1 MNTNTLESIDIS
13 KSIVSKVNGYKK
25 PRLSKNSIN
34 ARRVADNVIKQVGR
48 GGKVVL
54 AKAIR
59 EAGYGEGAVNTPK
72 KITEQDEYKNAIA
85 SYESKLVKLRDKT
98 INALSNKNLDKEK
111 LYDVTGLF
119 KVVDHSTALIQGRS
133 TENVAHKSEIVVFG
147 SEDFLSR
154 QLNNGSTKPQ

>member
-1 MNTNTLESIDIS
+1 MVTLSPIDIT
-13 KSIVSKVNGYKK
+13 KSKVAK
-25 PRLSKNSIN
+25 PKLSKNSMN
-34 ARRVADNVIKQVGR
+34 ARTVANNVIKQVGK

-59 EAGYGEGAVNTPK
+59 EAGYSEAVVNTPSK
-72 KITEQDEYKNAIA
+72 VTEQDEYKDAIA

-98 INALSNKNLDKEK
+98 LNALSSRDLTKAK

-119 KVVDHSTALIQGRS
+119 KVVDHSTALSQGKS

-147 SEDFLSR
+147 SEDFLAR
-154 QLNNGSTKPQ
+154 QVANGSVKP